1 MANLQLDLL
10 NQKCKLINDNREKL
24 DICEMNF
31 RFETY
36 TYLDK
41 NKVELCKFTKCIN
54 KENEDII
61 WSLLDTNENYKWY
74 KYDYIKKSEYI
85 DYSPNF
91 IEGCILPLVYNV
103 DLVIESIKEGKNVSN
118 VKKSKRRKTIVFV
131 ESEELADLINSKSK
145 SLVATTIHNGINKFY
160 VTEKVSDIFK
170 DTDII
175 IASQYDNVYFRV
187 FKELFEIANSIS
199 IFNYKYI
206 EDIDE
211 LSKKELQIAK
221 ILNNKK
227 ASK

>member
-1 MANLQLDLL
+1 M
-10 NQKCKLINDNREKL
+10 
-24 DICEMNF
+24 
-31 RFETY
+31 
-36 TYLDK
+36 
-41 NKVELCKFTKCIN
+41 
-54 KENEDII
+54 
-61 WSLLDTNENYKWY
+61 
-74 KYDYIKKSEYI
+74 
-85 DYSPNF
+85 
-91 IEGCILPLVYNV
+91 
-103 DLVIESIKEGKNVSN
+103 
-118 VKKSKRRKTIVFV
+118 KKSKRRKTIVFV